1 MAVMI
6 TVSELIALDKW
17 QELCA
22 MRGGGAGLGFTFD
35 DEVEVSEDEA
45 KKLGLV

>member
-17 QELCA
+17 HELCA
-22 MRGGGAGLGFTFD
+22 MRGGAGLGFTFD
-35 DEVEVSEDEA
+35 DEIEVSEGEA

>member
-17 QELCA
+17 HELCA
-22 MRGGGAGLGFTFD
+22 MRGGAGLERFTFD